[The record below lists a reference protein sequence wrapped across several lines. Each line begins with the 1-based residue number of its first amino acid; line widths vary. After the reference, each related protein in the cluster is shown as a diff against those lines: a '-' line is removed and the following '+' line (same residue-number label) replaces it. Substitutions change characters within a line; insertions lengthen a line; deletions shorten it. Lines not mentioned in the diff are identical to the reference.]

1 MSYGIGSIPLIST
14 GNSMS
19 ILFPDYASGMLPIPY
34 DILFPVD
41 ISGMLPIPYDIL
53 FPVEAYH
60 LYQQEIV
67 CHMV

>member
-1 MSYGIGSIPLIST
+1 
-14 GNSMS
+14 
-19 ILFPDYASGMLPIPY
+19 MLPIPY

-53 FPVEAYH
+53 FPVDISGN
-60 LYQQEIV
+60 QEIV